1 MKRSWR
7 ARNRTAWFP
16 AVLLSLFLAGPACA
30 QDAPLAIRPTP
41 ERVTQG
47 GVAALR
53 IQGAVPRDGLRL
65 RVGSRHVAL
74 NTPHDVLPRT
84 LWIGVDLE
92 QSPGPLEVV
101 LEGMKRGSTLVT
113 ARTRLIVV
121 DANYP
126 VQRLTVPRSY
136 TELDAATLARIAAEK
151 ATLDRLWEAVTP
163 TRMWRAPFRP
173 PLDDAARGTGF
184 GLRRVING
192 EPRAPH
198 TGVDFS
204 VPAGTPVLAANA
216 GLVVLAEEHFFA
228 GRSLVLDH
236 GEGLYTMYFHLQE
249 SVVAV
254 GRRVAQGEPIGR
266 VGNTGRATGPHLH
279 WGARLYGA
287 RIDPVAL
294 LQLTPE

>member
-1 MKRSWR
+1 
-7 ARNRTAWFP
+7 
-16 AVLLSLFLAGPACA
+16 
-30 QDAPLAIRPTP
+30 
-41 ERVTQG
+41 
-47 GVAALR
+47 VAALR
-53 IQGAVPRDGLRL
+53 IQGAVALDGLRL
-65 RVGSRHVAL
+65 RVGNRHVAL
-74 NTPHDVLPRT
+74 GAPNDVLPRT

-92 QSPGPLEVV
+92 QPPGPLEVV
-101 LEGMKRGSTLVT
+101 LDGMARESVSVT
-113 ARTRLIVV
+113 ARTRLTVV

-126 VQRLTVPRSY
+126 VQRLTVPRSF
-136 TELDAATLARIAAEK
+136 TELDAATLARITAEK

-173 PLDDAARGTGF
+173 PLDDGAHGSGF

-249 SVVAV
+249 SVVAA
-254 GRRVAQGEPIGR
+254 GRRVAQGELIGR
-266 VGNTGRATGPHLH
+266 VGKTGRATGPHLH
-279 WGARLYGA
+279 WGARLHGA
-287 RIDPVAL
+287 RIDPAAL
-294 LQLTPE
+294 LHLRPE